1 MSNTTFTE
9 ELSHLIEGLLYI
21 SESEYPVELLNWPD
35 VHDTASLKK
44 QIASYAGTDALQEQP
59 LATFF
64 DSVQQQADP
73 NDPPM
78 QELTARYQ
86 QLRKHLEQHLSNTSV
101 IRAGATQVHI
111 FITGFTAEKTAVVLH
126 TVSIET

>member
-1 MSNTTFTE
+1 MSNTTFPE
-9 ELSHLIEGLLYI
+9 ELSRLTEGLLYI
-21 SESEYPVELLNWPD
+21 SESEYPVEILHWPD
-35 VHDTASLKK
+35 VHDNAALKK
-44 QIASYAGTDALQEQP
+44 QIAAYAGAAASQEQS
-59 LATFF
+59 LAAFF

-78 QELTARYQ
+78 QELAARYQ
-86 QLRKHLEQHLSNTSV
+86 QLRKYLEQHLSDTSV
-101 IRAGATQVHI
+101 LRAGDTQVHI